1 MPLPSDLRDG
11 AVVQNRPPCF
21 EVERV
26 PLGGAPG
33 VLVRGEVDIGT
44 APELTAVLDAAIRD
58 SRGAFILDLC
68 DVEFLD
74 SSGVNVVLRALAML
88 GRSDRALAVVCPHG
102 PVRRVFEVAGIADL
116 LALFD
121 SRDQVAASLR
131 PAS

>member
-1 MPLPSDLRDG
+1 
-11 AVVQNRPPCF
+11 
-21 EVERV
+21 
-26 PLGGAPG
+26 
-33 VLVRGEVDIGT
+33 VDIGT

-74 SSGVNVVLRALAML
+74 SSGVNVVLRTLAML
-88 GRSDRALAVVCPHG
+88 GRSDRALAVVCPHR
-102 PVRRVFEVAGIADL
+102 PVRQVFEVAGIADL